1 MLPSVRAVGHT
12 PYQYMMTCRTN
23 YTARECRHSGEA
35 DAAHDPR
42 NPAPGDQGW
51 IYVPVRL
58 PTIGHIPAR
67 QRTVFEGCCCGN
79 EFAFGPDAAESLEP
93 RAGFEL
99 ERHDV
104 ATPWEERV
112 TAAWLIGPSTHPVSH
127 DAAIAEH
134 PRTEDSASRNA
145 ASVTDPVCGMA
156 VDPDDARAKGLHIR
170 YREADYYF
178 CARGCKL
185 DFDENPERYL
195 DSSYVPS
202 M

>member
-1 MLPSVRAVGHT
+1 MQLTILETQARVIRAGYTCPCGCQPSVT
-12 PYQYMMTCRTN
+12 YQQ
-23 YTARECRHSGEA
+23 G
-35 DAAHDPR
+35 
-42 NPAPGDQGW
+42 GD
-51 IYVPVRL
+51 
-58 PTIGHIPAR
+58 
-67 QRTVFEGCCCGN
+67 TVFEGCCCGN
-79 EFAFGPDAAESLEP
+79 EFAFGPGAAESLEP
-93 RAGFEL
+93 REGFEL

-104 ATPWEERV
+104 ATPWEERI
-112 TAAWLIGPSTHPVSH
+112 TAAWLIGPSTHPVAH

-145 ASVTDPVCGMA
+145 TSVTDPVCGMA
-156 VDPDDARAKGLHIR
+156 VDPDGARAKGLHSR

-185 DFDENPERYL
+185 DFDEDPERYL